1 MRDIRVSKSKLIE
14 TLKKNREAHRKI
26 FLEACDGYRKKAI
39 ELLDAELKKA
49 KAGKQFQIYF
59 SLGQPVDQTKDYD
72 RVIGMLTL
80 DTEDFILLSEVDYR
94 QYVLDDWNWKAN
106 FMASNAFYS
115 KTASD
120 YLEANSADYTEQSV
134 TTTA

>member
-1 MRDIRVSKSKLIE
+1 MRDIRVSKAKLLE

-72 RVIGMLTL
+72 RVIGMLEL
-80 DTEDFILLSEVDYR
+80 DTEDFILLTETDYR

-106 FMASNAFYS
+106 FLTSNAFYS
-115 KTASD
+115 KAAAD
-120 YLEANSADYTEQSV
+120 AIAGNPDEYLEQSAG
-134 TTTA
+134 A